1 MASKVDALLAAFQ
14 LVLTEP
20 WNPSLSGRER
30 VWFLV
35 YDPAEQRRMDLRL
48 GDFELAAGRAGK
60 RWLPMSLR
68 TCFADWMAAHDYREE
83 YFADPEALFDQLE
96 LEFRDYAVQFLR
108 QSIQAAQPDDRT
120 LVVVRDAGALFGFV
134 RLGDVVEGI
143 ADVCRG
149 RLLVLFPG
157 EYSNNQY
164 RLLDARDGWNYL
176 ARPITG

>member
-1 MASKVDALLAAFQ
+1 MASKVEALLVAFQ
-14 LVLTEP
+14 QVLTEP
-20 WNPSLSGRER
+20 WNPALSGRER

-35 YDPAEQRRMDLRL
+35 YDPAEQRRLDLRL
-48 GDFELAAGRAGK
+48 GDFELAARRTDK
-60 RWLPMSLR
+60 RWLAVSLR
-68 TCFADWMAAHDYREE
+68 SCFAEWMAAHDYRDE

-96 LEFRDYAVQFLR
+96 LEFRDYAVEFLR
-108 QSIQAAQPDDRT
+108 QAIQAGQPDEQT
-120 LVVVRDAGALFGFV
+120 VVVLRDAGALFSFV

-143 ADVCRG
+143 VDACRG

>member
-1 MASKVDALLAAFQ
+1 MASKMDALLAAFQ
-14 LVLTEP
+14 QVLTEP

-35 YDPAEQRRMDLRL
+35 YDPAEQRRLDLRL
-48 GDFELAAGRAGK
+48 GDFELAARRAGK
-60 RWLPMSLR
+60 TWLPVSLR
-68 TCFADWMAAHDYREE
+68 TCFAEWMAAHEYAEE
-83 YFADPEALFDQLE
+83 YFAEPEALFDQLE
-96 LEFRDYAVQFLR
+96 MNFRDYAVNYLR
-108 QSIQAAQPDDRT
+108 QAIEAGNPNEQT
-120 LVVVRDAGALFGFV
+120 LVAVRDAGALFSFV

-143 ADVCRG
+143 ASACRG
-149 RLLVLFPG
+149 RLLILFPG